1 MAKHQLIFLGIF
13 FGCAIIHTIIDD
25 YTTFCPSHLEK
36 KRFPI
41 EYKSI
46 VIDKF
51 NDKKDHN
58 FPKIKLKN
66 HNNDTIIYPLS
77 YAEENEYDRNGHL
90 GLWYKV
96 EIGDSIFKPKN
107 SLDIILKKGFYDSTF
122 FKYNCNPKNISNW

>member
-1 MAKHQLIFLGIF
+1 MKTKI
-13 FGCAIIHTIIDD
+13 
-25 YTTFCPSHLEK
+25 YPLEY
-36 KRFPI
+36 RAL
-41 EYKSI
+41 

-66 HNNDTIIYPLS
+66 YNNDTIIHPLS
-77 YAEENEYDRNGHL
+77 YTEENDFEWNGNL

-96 EIGDSIFKPKN
+96 EIGDSIFKSKN